1 MTTGTDYRTAAVQL
15 LEQACAELD
24 RGDTRQASEKGW
36 GAAAQA
42 VKAVAQGRG
51 WEHNTHGALFRA
63 VRLLA
68 GEPGKDDLDRLF
80 GVANTLHVNFYENW
94 LRAKTVRAHLDDA
107 ARFVGLMAEAETLN
121 ESTPTGGSP

>member
-1 MTTGTDYRTAAVQL
+1 MTTGTDYRTAAAQL
-15 LEQACAELD
+15 LGQSRVELD
-24 RGDTRQASEKGW
+24 RGDTRQASEKSW

-51 WEHNTHGALFRA
+51 WEHNTHGDLFRA

-68 GEPGKDDLDRLF
+68 GEPGRDDLDRLF

-94 LRAKTVRAHLDDA
+94 LRAKTVRAYLDDA
-107 ARFVGLMAEAETLN
+107 ARFVALMAEVD
-121 ESTPTGGSP
+121 

>member
-15 LEQACAELD
+15 LEQANVELD

-51 WEHNTHGALFRA
+51 WEHNTHGDLFRA

-68 GEPGKDDLDRLF
+68 AEPGGDGLDRLF

-94 LRAKTVRAHLDDA
+94 LRAETVSAHLDDV
-107 ARFVGLMAEAETLN
+107 ARFVALMAEVD
-121 ESTPTGGSP
+121 